1 MDLGGMRLKDIIRR
15 VMKGE
20 EGEEIQERVLG
31 LKEKVMEAKVGIE
44 VGPTCLVC
52 K

>member
-15 VMKGE
+15 VMEGE

-31 LKEKVMEAKVGIE
+31 LKVMGAKVGIE
-44 VGPTCLVC
+44 AGLTCLVL
-52 K
+52 